1 MVQVK
6 YTQKDIYERVFK
18 QKRMGVGYDPQDV
31 DDFLDDIINDYGIFN
46 ERIEELQTEVGR
58 LQTALKQAQAELA
71 NRGQSGKAPAQPK
84 EEAIVATKA
93 NSQPTSAASEQPAH
107 QAAHQ
112 EPESAAAAPVKEA
125 TNLDLIKRVANL
137 ERAVFGH
144 ERS

>member
-31 DDFLDDIINDYGIFN
+31 DDFLDGVISDYGVFN
-46 ERIEELQTEVGR
+46 DRIEQLQKEVAK
-58 LQTALKQAQAELA
+58 LQSALKAAQDELA
-71 NRGQSGKAPAQPK
+71 AGGEGQQHATQIPVTPARETAKPSHDGPVSVVDDSETAPA
-84 EEAIVATKA
+84 A
-93 NSQPTSAASEQPAH
+93 SA
-107 QAAHQ
+107 
-112 EPESAAAAPVKEA
+112 ESNNV

-144 ERS
+144 ERG